1 MPDDQALKRL
11 GGGRWETRDGR
22 FTIEPQ
28 SGTWAVVDNS
38 QTDDLGLP
46 LVRGPF
52 GSLTAAKA
60 AIEMART
67 AGPVES
73 PLAARVKEASQEEG
87 RKEQRTT
94 PARARVPMPAKPSR
108 PRREAPEEAPPPPEP
123 KWLRDLGPADR
134 RRAHELIRRLEK
146 LGIAEPDKIARAEVA
161 ADRPAVTRLAL
172 ERSVLKALASTGSP
186 HAAARATIKVILSG
200 RDAELGA
207 RWSLVDDRGRRLE
220 DLDIPDPDAVES
232 S

>member
-60 AIEMART
+60 AIETART

-87 RKEQRTT
+87 RKPPQT
-94 PARARVPMPAKPSR
+94 PAARAPVRGKPSR
-108 PRREAPEEAPPPPEP
+108 LGPSEPEQAPPPPPEP

-134 RRAHELIRRLEK
+134 RAAHELIRRLEK
-146 LGIAEPDKIARAEVA
+146 LGVAEPDRIARAEVA

-172 ERSVLKALASTGSP
+172 ERSILKALSSTRSP
-186 HAAARATIKVILSG
+186 HEAARATIKVILGG

-207 RWSLVDDRGRRLE
+207 RWSLVDDRGRRLD
-220 DLDIPDPDAVES
+220 DLDIPEPGGVES